1 MIKTPGGQLVP
12 ADSALSKQIVRWIF
26 VLIILA
32 LSPASGISKDQFT
45 PVVISPLMPS
55 TMAFPG
61 TDGRQHVV
69 YELVLT
75 NANATLATLQ
85 KLEVLD
91 ALDPAKVLATYE
103 GKDLLPQLR
112 TTGNTA
118 AETAEIEFNGTRL
131 FLIDLELDSKAI
143 PPRRLLHRV
152 QLLGG
157 SSPSHKPATPE
168 PLSYT
173 AAPIDLRSGLPVIGP
188 PLVGNGWIAAN
199 GCCGVTGVH
208 RSSSLPVNGRIYFA
222 QRFAIDWMR
231 LDPSGRLVHDD
242 SSDVRNYTC
251 YGADVLAVADG
262 KVVGMLNTLDD
273 QKPGTLPDPKTINV
287 ENVDGNHV
295 VLDLGHGV
303 FAFYA
308 HLQKNSVQVAV
319 GDRVKR
325 GQVLGKLGNTGN
337 TSAPHL
343 HFHLMDGPSV
353 LGSQG
358 LPYEIDSFVLTGQI
372 PITKFDA
379 APGVEGDWSE
389 GLFPTPSPRKN
400 QYPMDL
406 AVVDF
411 AAHKAP
417 AAQAAARKT
426 PSAAAAKKP

>member
-1 MIKTPGGQLVP
+1 MSRFQFVAANLPGAKQMGRWALV
-12 ADSALSKQIVRWIF
+12 A
-26 VLIILA
+26 LA
-32 LSPASGISKDQFT
+32 LALCAARGISKDQFT

-61 TDGRQHVV
+61 TDGRKHVV

-75 NANATLATLQ
+75 NANATPATLQ
-85 KLEVLD
+85 KIEVFD
-91 ALDPAKVLATYE
+91 APDPSKVLATYE
-103 GKDLLPQLR
+103 GKDLSLHLR

-118 AETAEIEFNGTRL
+118 AETAEIEFNGTRI

-143 PPRRLLHRV
+143 LPRRLLHRV
-152 QLLGG
+152 ELLGG
-157 SSPSHKPATPE
+157 SSPAHKPSTPE

-188 PLVGNGWIAAN
+188 PLAGKGWIAAN

-262 KVVGMLNTLDD
+262 KVVGMLDTLDD

-308 HLQKNSVQVAV
+308 HLQKKSVQVAV

-372 PITKFDA
+372 PIAKFDA

-389 GLFPTPSPRKN
+389 GMFPTPSPRKS

-411 AAHKAP
+411 TARRAP

-426 PSAAAAKKP
+426 PSAAATQQP